1 MHLEHLLTDEQKSI
15 REMVRKF
22 VAKEILPFREK
33 LEEDYSLVEGVH
45 QKLVELG
52 IQRVGYPPEYGGA
65 RGPGAATTSIIIREE
80 LAKGDAGISLV
91 TGINGGAILAPAI
104 AAGNKAVLDRFVPA
118 FCGDKLEYACYSLTD
133 SAGGADTENP
143 VLKWGGITTRAR
155 LEGDEYVI
163 NGTKSWPTNAGI
175 ASVYMTVCTT
185 DPDAGD
191 DGVAII
197 YVPHDAEGLSFG
209 KPETKMG
216 FKTCINA
223 SVYYDNVRVPKEY
236 RVAGPGKDIL
246 FYDAAV
252 GCGSPFHNGAIALGI
267 AQAAFDIVMAY
278 TKERKSGGKPV
289 REWSLIAG
297 ILADMAIRIEM
308 TRGAV
313 YNFAWMLDHPDEYP
327 PPYSASMISKANV
340 VRVFAADAA
349 VYITNK
355 AIELMGSNGLSPEY
369 HLEKYFRDSKI
380 TQTILAGQQVSL
392 YRVIRG
398 YYDYV
403 VQ

>member
-22 VAKEILPFREK
+22 VAKEILPIREK
-33 LEEDYSLVEGVH
+33 LEEDYSLVENVH
-45 QKLVELG
+45 QKLAELG

-80 LAKGDAGISLV
+80 VAKGDAGISLV

-133 SAGGADTENP
+133 SVGGADTENP
-143 VLKWGGITTRAR
+143 VLNWRGITTRAR
-155 LEGDEYVI
+155 LDGDEYVI

-216 FKTCINA
+216 FKTSINA

-236 RVAGPGKDIL
+236 RVKGPGKDVL
-246 FYDAAV
+246 FYNAAV

-267 AQAAFDIVMAY
+267 AEAAFDIVMAY

-340 VRVFAADAA
+340 VRVFAADTA

>member
-1 MHLEHLLTDEQKSI
+1 M
-15 REMVRKF
+15 MRKF
-22 VAKEILPFREK
+22 VAKEILPIREE
-33 LEEDYSLVEGVH
+33 LEEDYGLVEAVH
-45 QKLVELG
+45 QKLVDLG
-52 IQRVGYPPEYGGA
+52 IQKSGYPPEYGGS
-65 RGPGAATTSIIIREE
+65 RGPGFVTTSIIIREE

-91 TGINGGAILAPAI
+91 TGINGGAILGPAI
-104 AAGNKAVLDRFVPA
+104 AAGNKVVMDRFVPA

-133 SAGGADTENP
+133 SLGGADTENP
-143 VLKWGGITTRAR
+143 VLNWRGITTRAR
-155 LEGDEYVI
+155 LEGNEYVI

-175 ASVYMTVCTT
+175 ANVYMTVCTT
-185 DPDAGD
+185 DPNAGN

-197 YVPHDAEGLSFG
+197 YVPPDAKGLSFG

-267 AQAAFDIVMAY
+267 AEAAFDIVMEY
-278 TKERKSGGKPV
+278 TKERKSGGKPI

-308 TRGAV
+308 SKGAV
-313 YNFAWMLDHPDEYP
+313 YNCAWMLDHPDDYP
-327 PPYSASMISKANV
+327 PPYSASMVSKANI
-340 VRVFAADAA
+340 VRVLAADTA
-349 VYITNK
+349 VYVTNK
-355 AIELMGSNGLSPEY
+355 GIELMGSNGLSPEY

-403 VQ
+403 LK